1 MIVEQSKA
9 IVAEVNKA
17 LIGKQE
23 VVEQALMA
31 IYAGGHILLEDVPGT
46 GKTTLALA
54 LSKCLDLDYKRVQ
67 FTPDTMPSDI
77 TGFTMLNRKTGEFE
91 FNWGAVNCNLLLGDE
106 INRTSAKTQSALLE
120 VMEELAVTVDGVSH
134 PVPKPFICI
143 ATENPVGSAGTQPL
157 PDSQIDR
164 FMVRLSI
171 GYPSTADQVNI
182 LKAKRYVNPLDD
194 IKAKISRDNLL
205 EIQNFLG
212 NVQVADTVLD
222 YIVRLCEQTRDMELV
237 ELGVSPRGVIALTRM
252 ARACALI
259 RERDFVSPED
269 VREVFKATC
278 AHRLALKPQARIES
292 VTAEDILDQVMEI
305 VPAPSMGQ
313 VVGRAARW

>member
-1 MIVEQSKA
+1 MIVEQSNN
-9 IVAEVNKA
+9 IVSEVSRA
-17 LIGKQE
+17 LVGKRDVIE
-23 VVEQALMA
+23 KALMA

-54 LSKCLDLDYKRVQ
+54 LSRALGLTFKRVQ

-77 TGFTMLNRKTGEFE
+77 TGFTMYDRDAGTFR
-91 FNWGAVNCNLLLGDE
+91 FVWGAVNCNLLLGDE

-120 VMEELAVTVDGVSH
+120 VMEEHAVTVDGQAH
-134 PVPKPFICI
+134 QVPRPFVCI

-157 PDSQIDR
+157 PDSQLDR

-171 GYPSTADQVNI
+171 GYPTRADQVDI
-182 LKAKRYVNPLDD
+182 LKAKRYENPLESIQAKVSSDD
-194 IKAKISRDNLL
+194 LL
-205 EIQNFLG
+205 DIQNYLG
-212 NVQVADTVLD
+212 NIQVADSVLD
-222 YIVRLCEQTRDMELV
+222 YIVRLCEATREEELV

-259 RERDFVSPED
+259 RERDFVVPED
-269 VREVFKATC
+269 VREVFHAVC
-278 AHRLALKPQARIES
+278 AHRLVLKPQARIES
-292 VTAEDILDQVMEI
+292 VTADDILDTVLAA

-313 VVGRAARW
+313 VRGRS

>member
-1 MIVEQSKA
+1 MIAEQSKA

-182 LKAKRYVNPLDD
+182 LKAKRYANPLDD

-292 VTAEDILDQVMEI
+292 VTAENILDQVMEI

>member
-182 LKAKRYVNPLDD
+182 LKAKRYANPLDD
-194 IKAKISRDNLL
+194 TKAKISRDNLL

-212 NVQVADTVLD
+212 NVQVADAVLD

>member
-1 MIVEQSKA
+1 MIVEQSNN
-9 IVAEVNKA
+9 IVNEVSRA
-17 LIGKQE
+17 LVGKRD
-23 VVEQALMA
+23 VVEKALMA

-54 LSKCLDLDYKRVQ
+54 LSRALGLTFKRVQ

-77 TGFTMLNRKTGEFE
+77 TGFTMYDRESGTFR
-91 FNWGAVNCNLLLGDE
+91 FVWGAVNCNLLLGDE

-120 VMEELAVTVDGVSH
+120 VMEEYAVTVDGQAH
-134 PVPKPFICI
+134 QVPRPFVCI

-157 PDSQIDR
+157 PDSQLDR

-171 GYPSTADQVNI
+171 GYPSRADQVDI
-182 LKAKRYVNPLDD
+182 LKAKRYENPLESIQAKVGGDD
-194 IKAKISRDNLL
+194 LL
-205 EIQNFLG
+205 DIQNYLG
-212 NVQVADTVLD
+212 NVQVADSVLD
-222 YIVRLCEQTRDMELV
+222 YIVRLCEATRTEELV

-259 RERDFVSPED
+259 RERDFVVPED
-269 VREVFKATC
+269 VREVFHAVC
-278 AHRLALKPQARIES
+278 AHRLVLKPQARIES
-292 VTAEDILDQVMEI
+292 VTADDILDTVLTA

-313 VVGRAARW
+313 VRGRS

>member
-77 TGFTMLNRKTGEFE
+77 TGFTMLNRKTGGFE

-120 VMEELAVTVDGVSH
+120 VMEELAVTIDGVSH

-182 LKAKRYVNPLDD
+182 LKAKRYANPLDD

-313 VVGRAARW
+313 VVGRAAR

>member
-182 LKAKRYVNPLDD
+182 LKAKRYANPLDD

-292 VTAEDILDQVMEI
+292 VTAEDILDQAMEI

-313 VVGRAARW
+313 VVGRAAR

>member
-91 FNWGAVNCNLLLGDE
+91 FNWGAANCNLLLGDE

-143 ATENPVGSAGTQPL
+143 ATENPAGSAGTQPL

-182 LKAKRYVNPLDD
+182 LKAKRYANPLDD

-212 NVQVADTVLD
+212 NVQVADTVLV

-313 VVGRAARW
+313 VVGRAAR